1 MQTLLHTAAA
11 PRRAIKSKP
20 KKKAAKPFK
29 LEPRDADLA
38 EYKVSTQRA
47 LVSLRNLYRD

>member
-1 MQTLLHTAAA
+1 MHTILDTRTA
-11 PRRAIKSKP
+11 PRRAVSKP
-20 KKKAAKPFK
+20 KRKVAKPFK

-47 LVSLRNLYRD
+47 LVALRNLYRD